1 MREGEG
7 RGCRGCTISST
18 RNKELNSKSPE
29 TVPFSVY
36 FIETTAGCQHY
47 GEKAFR
53 RQKQARGLRWPTF
66 SHSLFS
72 GHMVL
77 AIKRKKLSERQ
88 FNTSYINIKVHQ
100 CTEVVFSRETRVR
113 EERKKVSD
121 RGFWCLYIFFF
132 LKSTC
137 SSFFF
142 FFFPFASKNKILAD
156 HVNFWTGLKVRTCK
170 LKQSYFCKSLAFKAH
185 EFCPSLINVS
195 EKIVISGIC
204 QGLFHT
210 V

>member
-1 MREGEG
+1 M
-7 RGCRGCTISST
+7 
-18 RNKELNSKSPE
+18 NKELNSKTPE
-29 TVPFSVY
+29 TVPLSVY
-36 FIETTAGCQHY
+36 FIETTAGYQHY
-47 GEKAFR
+47 GQKAFR
-53 RQKQARGLRWPTF
+53 RQKSATGLRWPTF

-72 GHMVL
+72 GHTVL
-77 AIKRKKLSERQ
+77 AIQRKKLSKRQ
-88 FNTSYINIKVHQ
+88 FNIPYINIKVHQ
-100 CTEVVFSRETRVR
+100 CTEVVFSRKTRVR

-121 RGFWCLYIFFF
+121 CGFWCLFVFFF
-132 LKSTC
+132 V
-137 SSFFF
+137 
-142 FFFPFASKNKILAD
+142 ASKNKILAD

-195 EKIVISGIC
+195 EKIVTSGIC